1 MKCFVNIKQQNKK
14 FNKTNNRKNPLQKKM
29 ATYPSILA
37 WENPWS
43 EEPGGLQFMGTKSW
57 A

>member
-1 MKCFVNIKQQNKK
+1 
-14 FNKTNNRKNPLQKKM
+14 M
-29 ATYPSILA
+29 ATYPNILS

-57 A
+57 T